1 MSYSWKTSR
10 KRASARSLRCVYGR
24 IVLVYI
30 TGAHCEINLETS
42 ARRASA
48 VASNCTEWYSPPLT
62 STYAACAG
70 WQDVDIGTHSNAGL
84 RVQIDRGLGALFF
97 FFFFYHGCHYEACSI
112 FNYDGECCFIR
123 DANLNRARVDLKF

>member
-1 MSYSWKTSR
+1 M
-10 KRASARSLRCVYGR
+10 
-24 IVLVYI
+24 LVYI

-97 FFFFYHGCHYEACSI
+97 FFFFI
-112 FNYDGECCFIR
+112 TDVTTK
-123 DANLNRARVDLKF
+123 RALFLIMMESAVLSGMQI